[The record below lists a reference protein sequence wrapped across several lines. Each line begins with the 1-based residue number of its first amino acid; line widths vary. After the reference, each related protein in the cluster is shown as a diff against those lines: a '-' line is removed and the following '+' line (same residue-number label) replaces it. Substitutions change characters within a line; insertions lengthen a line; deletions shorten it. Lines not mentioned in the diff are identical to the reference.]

1 MQQFG
6 PALKQRL
13 DHIIFENRMM
23 QAGFAAFPYQVMKDK
38 ALSTGA
44 RLAYAFLLMYGWQ
57 EGSSFAGQEK
67 MAEDMGISRAQVQR
81 YLYEL
86 RDVGYIRVERQDKR
100 FNNTYTVL
108 DKVMSKLK
116 TKRNVDKLNLTHHR

>member
-86 RDVGYIRVERQDKR
+86 RDAGYIRVERQDKR

>member
-44 RLAYAFLLMYGWQ
+44 RLSYAFLLMYGWQ

-67 MAEDMGISRAQVQR
+67 MAEEMGISRAQVQR